1 MANPMKGEAR
11 FEAAGQAWVLTFSFN
26 ELVTLEEELGVKVAD
41 LGEKLGDSAKIVR
54 TVFRICLEAQHG
66 QMTDRE
72 AGDLISAVG
81 PQEAALLIGK
91 AFSAAF
97 PKGSGGADPRLPV
110 GAPARKRKTRGTGIG
125 A

>member
-1 MANPMKGEAR
+1 MKGEAR

-26 ELVTLEEELGVKVAD
+26 ELVSLEEELGVKVAE
-41 LGEKLGDSAKIVR
+41 LGEKLGDSARTVR

-66 QMTDRE
+66 KMTDAA
-72 AGDLISAVG
+72 AGDLISEVG

-91 AFSAAF
+91 AFTAAF
-97 PKGSGGADPRLPV
+97 PKGSGGADPRRPV
-110 GAPARKRKTRGTGIG
+110 GAPAPKKKARGTGTG